1 MEEGKSSR
9 NVSSTIFQKCKI
21 LTLDTY
27 IFLFT
32 FICRYFKS
40 QWGFPLRK
48 DLEFNDIINYSI
60 MKMKDAGI
68 HDSIMRR
75 YDGEDGEAR
84 KCGQR
89 AKGSALSLLGTI
101 SFFII
106 LSVGIILSILFLML
120 EIFWRAFLCGK
131 MKKSAW

>member
-1 MEEGKSSR
+1 MH
-9 NVSSTIFQKCKI
+9 
-21 LTLDTY
+21 
-27 IFLFT
+27 
-32 FICRYFKS
+32 
-40 QWGFPLRK
+40 K

-75 YDGEDGEAR
+75 YDGGDGGAG
-84 KCGQR
+84 KCGQQ

-120 EIFWRAFLCGK
+120 EISWRAFAH
-131 MKKSAW
+131 KKLKKYAW